1 MSGNTGSYIASC
13 LFVLLAHVGM
23 LINVFI
29 NAFLQAK
36 LLYYRFLAHTYSEYE
51 YYLSG
56 LFRQS

>member
-29 NAFLQAK
+29 NGDYNSASQVFL
-36 LLYYRFLAHTYSEYE
+36 LA
-51 YYLSG
+51 G
-56 LFRQS
+56 CVP